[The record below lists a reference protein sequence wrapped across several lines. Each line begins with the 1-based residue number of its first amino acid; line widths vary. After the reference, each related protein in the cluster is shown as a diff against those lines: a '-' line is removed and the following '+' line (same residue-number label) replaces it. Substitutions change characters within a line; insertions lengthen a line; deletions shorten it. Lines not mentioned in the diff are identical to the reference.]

1 MDPISVIGLL
11 ASLSSLIQ
19 ASNTLLNVMR
29 SIKDAEKE
37 ILELYNDVSV
47 FEEAL
52 KGFDR
57 VLRSRQTRHNI
68 STDVIDNALQEG
80 SATIQDLGT
89 RLVQIFKCKVSAVR
103 RIKWAQQKSS
113 LKWAHERLKGQSTML
128 QSFLALAHALVA
140 LFSSPATSRL
150 IQSTAKPFWRSA
162 VSIPSFFSSTRPRRK
177 MMTTTP
183 CLFRDHLFPSQRL
196 FILIVPR
203 RPSVEILWT
212 LLRHPSK
219 AHHRQFGNRHLKIQ

>member
-37 ILELYNDVSV
+37 VLELYNDVSV

-57 VLRSRQTRHNI
+57 VLRSRQTRHNV
-68 STDVIDNALQEG
+68 STDVIDHALQEG
-80 SATIQDLGT
+80 SATIQDLET
-89 RLVQIFKCKVSAVR
+89 RLVQIFKCNVSAVR

-113 LKWAHERLKGQSTML
+113 LKRAHERLKGQSTML
-128 QSFLALAHALVA
+128 QSFLALAHAFVT
-140 LFSSPATSRL
+140 LFSRPATSRL
-150 IQSTAKPFWRSA
+150 IQSTVKPFWRSA
-162 VSIPSFFSSTRPRRK
+162 VSIPSFFSFTRPRRQ
-177 MMTTTP
+177 MMTTTH
-183 CLFRDHLFPSQRL
+183 CLFRDHLFLSQRH
-196 FILIVPR
+196 FVPIVPR
-203 RPSVEILWT
+203 LPSAEVLWT

-219 AHHRQFGNRHLKIQ
+219 AYHR

>member
-19 ASNTLLNVMR
+19 ASNTLLSVIK
-29 SIKDAEKE
+29 SLKDAEKE

-57 VLRSRQTRHNI
+57 VLRSRQTRHNV

-80 SATIQDLGT
+80 SATIRDLGT
-89 RLVQIFKCKVSAVR
+89 RLAHIFGSDVSAVR

-113 LKWAHERLKGQSTML
+113 LIKAHERLKGQNTML
-128 QSFLALAHALVA
+128 QSFLALAHVFVA
-140 LFSSPATSRL
+140 FFSKPVTPRL
-150 IQSTAKPFWRSA
+150 IHSAVKHFWRFA
-162 VSIPSFFSSTRPRRK
+162 VSIRSSFNSTRPRRK
-177 MMTTTP
+177 MMTTTHS
-183 CLFRDHLFPSQRL
+183 LFRDQLCPSQRH

-203 RPSVEILWT
+203 LPSVEGLWT

-219 AHHRQFGNRHLKIQ
+219 AYHRQFGNRHSKIH

>member
-19 ASNTLLNVMR
+19 ASNTLLGVMR
-29 SIKDAEKE
+29 NLKDAEKE

-57 VLRSRQTRHNI
+57 VLRSRQTRHNV
-68 STDVIDNALQEG
+68 STDVINNALQEG
-80 SATIQDLGT
+80 SATIQDLGI
-89 RLVQIFKCKVSAVR
+89 RLVQIFKCNVSAVR

-113 LKWAHERLKGQSTML
+113 LTRAHERLKGQSTML
-128 QSFLALAHALVA
+128 QSFLALAHAFVA
-140 LFSSPATSRL
+140 LSSRSATSRL
-150 IQSTAKPFWRSA
+150 IQSTVKPFWRSA
-162 VSIPSFFSSTRPRRK
+162 VSIPSFFSSTRPGRK
-177 MMTTTP
+177 ATTTTP
-183 CLFRDHLFPSQRL
+183 GLFRDQLSPSQRL
-196 FILIVPR
+196 FILVVPR
-203 RPSVEILWT
+203 PPFVDVLWT

-219 AHHRQFGNRHLKIQ
+219 AHHRQFGSLRLKTL